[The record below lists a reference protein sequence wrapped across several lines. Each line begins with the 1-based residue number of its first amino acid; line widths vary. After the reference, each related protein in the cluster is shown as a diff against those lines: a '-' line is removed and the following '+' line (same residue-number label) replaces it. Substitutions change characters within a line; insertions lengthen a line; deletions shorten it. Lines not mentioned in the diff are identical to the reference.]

1 MVSFRLKVLMGFILL
16 DKVLQKNRDEAGVEE
31 TGVGVGVF
39 SLMAIPKFFTSLLWG
54 M

>member
-1 MVSFRLKVLMGFILL
+1 MLMGLILL

-31 TGVGVGVF
+31 TGVGAGVF
-39 SLMAIPKFFTSLLWG
+39 SLMATPKFSTSLLWG